1 MKKKKFNWI
10 DVMAARYL
18 DENVEQ
24 PDSFGSLD
32 ELVTFINQYDT
43 TGCLFRGQAGL
54 WPIVSTIFRH
64 YGTDQFERAQTMTS
78 AAVRFLK
85 DNRYIQNAIQD
96 NTNRALAIA
105 QHYGCPTDLV
115 DVTTNIDVA
124 AYFASSENQNHEQN
138 PIGCIWIFTPEDIT
152 QLQDFLRNNQEKVFV
167 NASGEI
173 IDNLRQN
180 DWSLLYE
187 IHIPE
192 LSRLNAQCGAFLWDL
207 GGSLDH
213 LLNWCIPVGR
223 RFEFNHTEN
232 ERDAFVELEKRLFP
246 YPNQL
251 ESEIMRIFK
260 ENSREKGLP
269 SYSGLIT
276 KVINEKEG
284 VTKNGLSLD
293 IVDAFGSEP
302 VVLPLPDFF
311 RPDFPPYQW
320 EKRQLNDPS
329 FKEKRINMEKC
340 LHCYLQDD
348 PDGIQQVVDHILED
362 YRKECLT
369 DYLIA
374 VFYLSQKAIL
384 SVPDA
389 IPIIDMVVNLSNYG
403 YTNFEIA
410 RVLQEYFRLEFFK
423 RKEDFTPASDEE
435 RLLAIIAGK
444 VEALTAQY
452 YGCKVTKLYI
462 SDGQE
467 HMPFWLPESYEFL
480 DAPYLDAFSQFD
492 KTKRPVS
499 ALFEDTFAELPD
511 NVQIFLYQHQLPYI
525 MPYQNMKE
533 IFIRFYLPQ
542 LYAFRTGAERILIP
556 DYLTS
561 ITLPYFG
568 RVLYIKEGEQ

>member
-1 MKKKKFNWI
+1 MKKKQFNWTDAI
-10 DVMAARYL
+10 ADRYL
-18 DENVEQ
+18 NENVKR
-24 PDSFGSLD
+24 PDLFGSLD
-32 ELVTFINQYDT
+32 ELVTFIKQYDT
-43 TGCLFRGQAGL
+43 TGCFFRGQAGL

-64 YGTDQFERAQTMTS
+64 HGTEQFEKAQTTIS
-78 AAVRFLK
+78 AAVKFLRK
-85 DNRYIQNAIQD
+85 NQYIQNAIQD

-124 AYFASSENQNHEQN
+124 AYFASAENQHHEQN
-138 PIGCIWIFTPEDIT
+138 PSGCIWIFTSKDIA
-152 QLQDFLRNNQEKVFV
+152 QLQNFLRKNYKDVFID
-167 NASGEI
+167 ASEEI

-213 LLNWCIPVGR
+213 LLNWYIPVGCR
-223 RFEFNHTEN
+223 LEFTHTEN
-232 ERDAFVELEKRLFP
+232 ERTAFAELEKRLFP

-260 ENSREKGLP
+260 EHSRQKGLP
-269 SYSGLIT
+269 TYKGLIT

-302 VVLPLPDFF
+302 IVLPLPDYF
-311 RPDFPPYQW
+311 RPCFAPYQW
-320 EKRQLNDPS
+320 EKRQVSDPS
-329 FKEKRINMEKC
+329 FMEKRINMDEC

-348 PDGIQQVVDHILED
+348 TAGVQQVVDHILD
-362 YRKECLT
+362 NYRKECLT

-374 VFYLSQKAIL
+374 VFFPNQKGIL

-389 IPIIDMVVNLSNYG
+389 IPIIDIVVSLSNYG
-403 YTNFEIA
+403 YTNYEIA
-410 RVLQEYFRLEFFK
+410 QVLQEYFRLEFFK
-423 RKEDFTPASDEE
+423 GKEEFTPISDAE
-435 RLLAIIAGK
+435 RLLAIISGK
-444 VEALTAQY
+444 VESFATEY

-462 SDGQE
+462 SDEQE
-467 HMPFWLPESYEFL
+467 YIPFWLPENFDFL
-480 DAPYLDAFSQFD
+480 DAQYVDAFSRFD
-492 KTKRPVS
+492 KTKRPVCE
-499 ALFEDTFAELPD
+499 LFEDTFMELPD
-511 NVQIFLYQHQLPYI
+511 NAQIFLYQHQPSYI

-542 LYAFRTGAERILIP
+542 LYAFRTGSERIMIP

-568 RVLYIKEGEQ
+568 RVLYVKKGEQ